1 MFVRATEY
9 LVSLIKHYQAGFNPN
24 SLLKYF
30 EVCLFRIIEQETQ
43 ITVYQYISECT
54 KLFGMQL
61 IVEFVMKYL
70 NEEFIIDQL
79 ITLLTQLV
87 S

>member
-1 MFVRATEY
+1 M
-9 LVSLIKHYQAGFNPN
+9 
-24 SLLKYF
+24 
-30 EVCLFRIIEQETQ
+30 
-43 ITVYQYISECT
+43 TVYQYISECT

-79 ITLLTQLV
+79 AALLT
-87 S
+87 